1 MNCVT
6 HRAAFLAVCLLPAV
20 WGCAATKPALAGAGG
35 PSAVPRGVRHPVEAG
50 QTLWRIAKAYGVP
63 LDELARANGIDDP
76 ANLEVGRL
84 LLIPGATK
92 RIAVAPYPLPLALP
106 EAEGSV
112 AVATPELPLTWPVAD
127 GRILSDFGVMRDDHQ
142 HHGLDIG
149 GRRDQPVHA
158 ALGGLVVFAGSTMRD
173 YGKTV
178 ILDHG
183 NGLSTLYAHGSTLLV
198 REGQRVQRG
207 QPIAR
212 IGRSGNARTEHCH
225 FEVRRHDVPVDPSLY
240 LNGGEARR

>member
-1 MNCVT
+1 MNSAT
-6 HRAAFLAVCLLPAV
+6 HRAAFLAVCLLPAT
-20 WGCAATKPALAGAGG
+20 WGCAATKPALVRTPG
-35 PSAVPRGVRHPVEAG
+35 PGVGHPVEAG
-50 QTLWRIAKAYGVP
+50 QTLWRIARVYGVP

-76 ANLEVGRL
+76 ASLEVGRT

-92 RIAVAPYPLPLALP
+92 RLEVAPYKA
-106 EAEGSV
+106 AASM
-112 AVATPELPLTWPVAD
+112 TPELPLTWPVAD
-127 GRILSDFGVMRDDHQ
+127 ARILSHFGATRHDRR

-149 GRRDQPVHA
+149 GRRDEPVRA
-158 ALGGLVVFAGSTMRD
+158 ALGGLVVFTGSTMRD

-183 NGLSTLYAHGSTLLV
+183 NGLSTLYAHGSALLV

-212 IGRSGNARTEHCH
+212 IGRSGNAETEHCH
-225 FEVRRHDVPVDPSLY
+225 FEVRRNDVPVDPLPY